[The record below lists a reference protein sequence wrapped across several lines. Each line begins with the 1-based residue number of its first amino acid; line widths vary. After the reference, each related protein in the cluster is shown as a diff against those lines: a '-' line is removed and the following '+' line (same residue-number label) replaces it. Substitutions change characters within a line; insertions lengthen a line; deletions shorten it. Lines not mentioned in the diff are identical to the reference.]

1 MADILHQIPIAAAP
15 KRVLVAITTQGGLRK
30 WWTADCEAK
39 PEVGAVDVFRFEDG
53 AVEFRFQVDE
63 QTPSHVAW
71 TCVEGPKVPPEWV
84 GTRVVFDL
92 SPDGTGTVLR
102 FGHLGWRSV
111 DGGYAQC
118 NTVWGEL
125 MHRLRTQAEGKPTEP
140 YFAGQTQTAIS

>member
-1 MADILHQIPIAAAP
+1 MADIFHQIPIAALP
-15 KRVLVAITTQGGLRK
+15 KRVLVAITTEGALRK

-39 PEVGAVDVFRFEDG
+39 PEVGAVDVFRFDG
-53 AVEFRFQVDE
+53 GNVEFRFHVDE

-71 TCVEGPKVPPEWV
+71 TCVEGPKVPAEWV

-92 SPDGTGTVLR
+92 SPDGRGTMLR

-111 DGGYAQC
+111 EGGYAQC

-125 MHRLRTQAEGKPTEP
+125 MQRLRAQAEGRPTEP
-140 YFAGQTQTAIS
+140 YFTAQPEAL

>member
-1 MADILHQIPIAAAP
+1 MADIFHQIPIAALP
-15 KRVLVAITTQGGLRK
+15 KRVLVAITTEGALRK

-39 PEVGAVDVFRFEDG
+39 PEVGALDVFRFDG
-53 AVEFRFQVDE
+53 GNVEFRFHVDE

-71 TCVEGPKVPPEWV
+71 TCVEGPKVPAEWV

-92 SPDGTGTVLR
+92 SPDGRGTMLR

-111 DGGYAQC
+111 EGGYAQC

-125 MHRLRTQAEGKPTEP
+125 MQRLRAQAEGRPTEP
-140 YFAGQTQTAIS
+140 YFAARPEAL